1 MGEIR
6 KGLAKKPSKLGLFGR
21 TFIRK
26 LFYHIDFMFMFNSTE
41 FKSTELIFKQSTM
54 KKTTANLQQQ
64 KKDHQPITMLTAYD
78 YPTALMEDQAGV
90 DVVLVGDS
98 VGTNVLGY
106 QSEKE
111 VTMDDM
117 AHHLRAVV
125 RGVKSAY
132 VMVDMPYGS
141 ADDPFLA
148 YENARFF
155 TDLGADCVKV
165 EGWKEKKSVIAN
177 LADKGISV
185 CAHIG
190 YNPQIHGSKATTFGK
205 NAPEAIELLESAI
218 ILQNAGASMVL
229 VEKVP
234 EEIAELISIEL
245 KIPVIGI
252 GSGRRCDGQVLVV
265 HDILGL
271 APKVF
276 RHVHRYADLKPLMFE
291 AIKNYCSDV
300 TSRKFPFDENI
311 WHSAPEELQKV
322 KLATQN
328 EKK

>member
-1 MGEIR
+1 
-6 KGLAKKPSKLGLFGR
+6 
-21 TFIRK
+21 
-26 LFYHIDFMFMFNSTE
+26 
-41 FKSTELIFKQSTM
+41 M
-54 KKTTANLQQQ
+54 KKTTAFLQKQ
-64 KKDHQPITMLTAYD
+64 KNDHKPITMLTAYD

-106 QSEKE
+106 ESEKE
-111 VTMDDM
+111 VTLADM
-117 AHHLRAVV
+117 MHHLRAVV
-125 RGVKSAY
+125 RGVKCAHI
-132 VMVDMPYGS
+132 MVDMPYGS

-155 TDLGADCVKV
+155 TDQGADCVKV

-190 YNPQIHGSKATTFGK
+190 YNPQIHGPKATTFGK
-205 NAPEAIELLESAI
+205 DAPQALELLQSARL
-218 ILQNAGASMVL
+218 LQNAGASMIL
-229 VEKVP
+229 IEKVP
-234 EEIAELISIEL
+234 EEIAELITLDL

-252 GSGRRCDGQVLVV
+252 GSGRRCDAQVLVV
-265 HDILGL
+265 NDIFGL

-276 RHVHRYADLKPLMFE
+276 RHVHRYVDLKPLMFE
-291 AIKNYCSDV
+291 AIKNYCDDV
-300 TSRKFPFDENI
+300 TSGKFPFDENI
-311 WHSAPEELQKV
+311 WHSVPEELKKIKSAQK
-322 KLATQN
+322 N